1 MTQEAIQVLSL
12 YNARVSLATEGARM
26 RIGKRLAALV
36 IFSLMT
42 IGIGPGHRHVLSAQT
57 RATES
62 APETPSGARP
72 VTIPVGIRVK
82 GMKPEPELQM
92 VDLSVSE
99 DGDPQTILS
108 IRAIGNNSPL
118 TLAVLIQDDLVQ
130 SVSNEIKPIGDF
142 IRRLPKNSR
151 VLVGY
156 LRTGS
161 LQVRQKFTIDLD
173 KAAKALRSP
182 LAVATAGPSSPY
194 IEVIEAIKRFDAQP
208 SGRRAI
214 LLVSDGLDISR
225 GVDSSSATQSI
236 DLQRAINDA
245 QRRGIAIYAF
255 YAPSV
260 ATQSPILAAN
270 AQSSL
275 QRLADETGGRAFF
288 QGTGA
293 PVSFDPYLTSLTSS
307 LETQIALTYLST
319 HPAKGFHRIK
329 VRSATSGV
337 ELEHPAGYMR
347 AN

>member
-1 MTQEAIQVLSL
+1 
-12 YNARVSLATEGARM
+12 M
-26 RIGKRLAALV
+26 RIGQRVAALAAL
-36 IFSLMT
+36 LAMT
-42 IGIGPGHRHVLSAQT
+42 LGISQSKYEVTFAQSGT
-57 RATES
+57 VT
-62 APETPSGARP
+62 SGAETRGGARS

-82 GMKPEPELQM
+82 GIKPEPELQM
-92 VDLSVSE
+92 VDLLVSE

-130 SVSNEIKPIGDF
+130 SVSNEIKPLGDF
-142 IRRLPKNSR
+142 IRRLPKGSR

-161 LQVRQKFTIDLD
+161 LQVRQKFTNDLE

-182 LAVATAGPSSPY
+182 LGSANAGPSSPY

-214 LLVSDGLDISR
+214 LLVSNGLDISR
-225 GVDSSSATQSI
+225 GADSSSASQSI

-245 QRRGIAIYAF
+245 QRRGIAVYAF

-260 ATQSPILAAN
+260 VTENGILAAN

-293 PVSFDPYLTSLTSS
+293 PVSFDPFFKNLTSS

-319 HPAKGFHRIK
+319 HPEKGFHRIK
-329 VRSATSGV
+329 VRSATPGV
-337 ELEHPAGYMR
+337 ELEHPAGYTR
-347 AN
+347 

>member
-1 MTQEAIQVLSL
+1 
-12 YNARVSLATEGARM
+12 M
-26 RIGKRLAALV
+26 RIRRETIALAALA
-36 IFSLMT
+36 ISLSL
-42 IGIGPGHRHVLSAQT
+42 GHHGTVPANAQT
-57 RATES
+57 RIVSGE
-62 APETPSGARP
+62 ETRGGARP
-72 VTIPVGIRVK
+72 VTIPVGIRLK
-82 GMKPEPELQM
+82 GLKPEPELQM

-108 IRAIGNNSPL
+108 VRAIGNNSPL

-130 SVSNEIKPIGDF
+130 SVGNEVKPIAEF

-161 LQVRQKFTIDLD
+161 LQVRQKFTTDLD

-182 LAVATAGPSSPY
+182 LGVASAGPSSPY
-194 IEVIEAIKRFDAQP
+194 IEVIDAIKRFDAQP

-225 GVDSSSATQSI
+225 GIDSSSATQSI

-245 QRRGIAIYAF
+245 QRRGIAVYAF
-255 YAPSV
+255 YSPSV
-260 ATQSPILAAN
+260 VTPNAILIAN

-288 QGTGA
+288 QGSGA
-293 PVSFDPYLTSLTSS
+293 PVSFDPFLKNLTSS

-319 HPAKGFHRIK
+319 HLDKGFHRIK
-329 VRSATSGV
+329 IRSATPGV
-337 ELEHPAGYMR
+337 ELEYPAGYLR
-347 AN
+347 

>member
-1 MTQEAIQVLSL
+1 
-12 YNARVSLATEGARM
+12 M
-26 RIGKRLAALV
+26 RIRQKAVAFAAL
-36 IFSLMT
+36 IITL
-42 IGIGPGHRHVLSAQT
+42 GLGHEGGAAALAQT
-57 RATES
+57 RIVS
-62 APETPSGARP
+62 GDETPSGARP

-82 GMKPEPELQM
+82 GQKPEPELQM

-99 DGDPQTILS
+99 DGDAQTILS
-108 IRAIGNNSPL
+108 VRAIGNNSPL
-118 TLAVLIQDDLVQ
+118 TFAVLIQDDLVS
-130 SVSNEIKPIGDF
+130 SVANEVQPIGEF

-161 LQVRQKFTIDLD
+161 LQVRQKFTTDLE
-173 KAAKALRSP
+173 KAAKSLRSP
-182 LAVATAGPSSPY
+182 LGVASAGPSSPY
-194 IEVIEAIKRFDAQP
+194 IEVIDAIKRFDAQP

-225 GVDSSSATQSI
+225 GIDSSSATQSV

-245 QRRGIAIYAF
+245 QRRGIAVYAF
-255 YAPSV
+255 YSPSV
-260 ATQSPILAAN
+260 ATQNALLTAN

-293 PVSFDPYLTSLTSS
+293 PVSFDPFLRNLTSS

-319 HPAKGFHRIK
+319 HLDKGFHRIK
-329 VRSATSGV
+329 IRSTSPGV
-337 ELEHPAGYMR
+337 ELEHPAGYLR
-347 AN
+347 

>member
-1 MTQEAIQVLSL
+1 
-12 YNARVSLATEGARM
+12 M
-26 RIGKRLAALV
+26 RIRQKAVALAAL
-36 IFSLMT
+36 ILTFGLGNDGRRP
-42 IGIGPGHRHVLSAQT
+42 INAQT
-57 RATES
+57 RIVS
-62 APETPSGARP
+62 GDETPSGARP

-82 GMKPEPELQM
+82 GLKPEPELQM

-108 IRAIGNNSPL
+108 VRAIGNNSPL

-130 SVSNEIKPIGDF
+130 SVANEVQPIAEF

-161 LQVRQKFTIDLD
+161 LQVRQKFTTDLER
-173 KAAKALRSP
+173 AAKALRSP
-182 LAVATAGPSSPY
+182 LGVASAGPSSPY
-194 IEVIEAIKRFDAQP
+194 IEVIDAIKRFDAQP

-225 GVDSSSATQSI
+225 GIDSSSASQSI

-245 QRRGIAIYAF
+245 QRRSIAVYAF
-255 YAPSV
+255 YSPSV
-260 ATQSPILAAN
+260 ASQNPILTAN

-293 PVSFDPYLTSLTSS
+293 PVSFDPFLKNLTSS

-319 HPAKGFHRIK
+319 HLDKGFHRIK
-329 VRSATSGV
+329 IRSATPGV
-337 ELEHPAGYMR
+337 ELEHPAGYLR
-347 AN
+347 

>member
-1 MTQEAIQVLSL
+1 
-12 YNARVSLATEGARM
+12 M
-26 RIGKRLAALV
+26 RIGKRIAALAALLLLTLGISV
-36 IFSLMT
+36 SEKDVSRAQSRT
-42 IGIGPGHRHVLSAQT
+42 IASGS
-57 RATES
+57 ES
-62 APETPSGARP
+62 GGGARP
-72 VTIPVGIRVK
+72 VTIPVGIRLK
-82 GMKPEPELQM
+82 GTKPEPELQM

-130 SVSNEIKPIGDF
+130 SVSNEIGPIGEF
-142 IRRLPKNSR
+142 INRLPKGSR

-161 LQVRQKFTIDLD
+161 LQVRQKFTTDIE

-182 LAVATAGPSSPY
+182 LGVASAGPSSPY
-194 IEVIEAIKRFDAQP
+194 IEVIDAIKRFDAQP

-225 GVDSSSATQSI
+225 GVDFSSASQSI
-236 DLQRAINDA
+236 DLQRAITDA
-245 QRRGIAIYAF
+245 QRRGIAVYAF

-260 ATQSPILAAN
+260 ATQNQLLAAN

-293 PVSFDPYLTSLTSS
+293 PVSFDPYLKNLTSS

-319 HPAKGFHRIK
+319 HLNKGFHRIK
-329 VRSATSGV
+329 VRSATPGV
-337 ELEHPAGYMR
+337 ELEHPAGHSR
-347 AN
+347 Q

>member
-1 MTQEAIQVLSL
+1 MRNGNRITALVAVLLLTLGISGSEKD
-12 YNARVSLATEGARM
+12 VSLGQSR
-26 RIGKRLAALV
+26 
-36 IFSLMT
+36 T
-42 IGIGPGHRHVLSAQT
+42 IASGS
-57 RATES
+57 
-62 APETPSGARP
+62 ETGGGARP

-82 GMKPEPELQM
+82 GTKPEPELQM

-130 SVSNEIKPIGDF
+130 SVSNEIRPIGNF
-142 IRRLPKNSR
+142 INRLPKGSR

-161 LQVRQKFTIDLD
+161 LQVRQKFTTDIE

-182 LAVATAGPSSPY
+182 LGVANAGPSSPY
-194 IEVIEAIKRFDAQP
+194 IEVIDAIKRFDAQP

-225 GVDSSSATQSI
+225 GADFSSATQSI
-236 DLQRAINDA
+236 DLQRAITDA
-245 QRRGIAIYAF
+245 QRRGIAVYAF

-260 ATQSPILAAN
+260 ATQNHLLTAN

-293 PVSFDPYLTSLTSS
+293 PVSFDPYLKNLRSS

-319 HPAKGFHRIK
+319 HLNKGFHRIK
-329 VRSATSGV
+329 VRSATPGV
-337 ELEHPAGYMR
+337 ELEHPAGHSR
-347 AN
+347 

>member
-1 MTQEAIQVLSL
+1 
-12 YNARVSLATEGARM
+12 M
-26 RIGKRLAALV
+26 RHGNRIAALV
-36 IFSLMT
+36 AVLLLTLGISGSEKDVSLGQSRT
-42 IGIGPGHRHVLSAQT
+42 IASG
-57 RATES
+57 TE
-62 APETPSGARP
+62 TGGGARP

-82 GMKPEPELQM
+82 GTKPEPELQM

-130 SVSNEIKPIGDF
+130 SVSNEIRPIGDF
-142 IRRLPKNSR
+142 INRLPKGSR

-161 LQVRQKFTIDLD
+161 LQVRQKFTTDIE

-182 LAVATAGPSSPY
+182 LGLANAGPSSPY
-194 IEVIEAIKRFDAQP
+194 IEVIDAIKRFDAQP

-225 GVDSSSATQSI
+225 GADFSSATQSI
-236 DLQRAINDA
+236 DLQRAITDA
-245 QRRGIAIYAF
+245 QRRGIAVYAF

-260 ATQSPILAAN
+260 ATQNHLLAAN

-293 PVSFDPYLTSLTSS
+293 PVSFDPYLKNLRSS

-319 HPAKGFHRIK
+319 HLNKGFHRIK
-329 VRSATSGV
+329 VRSATPGV
-337 ELEHPAGYMR
+337 ELEHPAGHSR
-347 AN
+347 